1 MEQAL
6 PRPPL
11 LRQIPRYLWAVLL
24 WGTALLYAAAI
35 CLGRVFFRVPHGRPL
50 AGDLT
55 PVEWAV
61 LSLLL
66 AAPIGVALRRPVS
79 VLCVLLAES
88 VAAIVFTS
96 RVPWEWLLVLA
107 ATDTLL
113 LYLAA
118 VRPRRISI
126 PAAVLALAAQIIEIN
141 CADMQGNR
149 SFLISAVPLASM
161 ILAAWSVGN
170 SVRQHRAYDAAL
182 RDHAAAQAVNAERL
196 RIAREL
202 HDQVAH
208 DIGVIA
214 IQAGAACLV
223 LDTRPERAR
232 VALGAIEATSR
243 ETLAGLR
250 RMLVSLRRAEADETS
265 GAEPAAGLE
274 ALVRLAERTAE
285 AGIEVKVDWSGPR
298 RALAPEVD
306 LAAFRI
312 IQESVTNVV
321 RHSAARHCRVHLEF
335 LPAELAIDVLDE
347 GCGGPRDTPA
357 SVPGGGAGI
366 AGAAGLAGTGGAART
381 AGTPVT
387 ANTSG
392 FGIAG
397 MRERVALLGGR
408 FSAGP
413 RPEGGFHVIARLP
426 G

>member
-1 MEQAL
+1 M
-6 PRPPL
+6 
-11 LRQIPRYLWAVLL
+11 LRQIPRYLWTVLL
-24 WGTALLYAAAI
+24 WSTALLYAAAI
-35 CLGRVFFRVPHGRPL
+35 CLGRVFYQVPHGKPL
-50 AGDLT
+50 AGDLG
-55 PVEWAV
+55 PGEWVA
-61 LSLLL
+61 LSVLL
-66 AAPIGVALRRPVS
+66 AAPVGAALRRPVS
-79 VLCVLLAES
+79 VFCGLLVES
-88 VAAIVFTS
+88 VAAVVLTS
-96 RVPWEWLLVLA
+96 RAPEEWLLVLA
-107 ATDTLL
+107 AMDALL

-126 PAAVLALAAQIIEIN
+126 PTALLALAAQVFELECSN
-141 CADMQGNR
+141 MQGKPP
-149 SFLISAVPLASM
+149 FLIAAVPLASV
-161 ILAAWSVGN
+161 ILAAWSFGS

-182 RDHAAAQAVNAERL
+182 RDHAAAQAVTAERL

-232 VALGAIEATSR
+232 IALGAIEATSR

-250 RMLVSLRRAEADETS
+250 RMLVSLRRAEAGESS
-265 GAEPAAGLE
+265 GTEPAAGLE
-274 ALVRLAERTAE
+274 AVGRLAERTAE
-285 AGIEVKVDWSGPR
+285 AGIEVRVDWTGPR
-298 RALAPEVD
+298 RALPPEVD

-321 RHSAARHCRVHLEF
+321 RHSAARRCRVHLEF
-335 LPAELAIDVLDE
+335 RSTELAIDVLDE
-347 GCGGPRDTPA
+347 GHGGPRDAPA
-357 SVPGGGAGI
+357 AVP
-366 AGAAGLAGTGGAART
+366 AAT
-381 AGTPVT
+381 A
-387 ANTSG
+387 G